1 MEFWILYALLS
12 AILVG
17 LANFGVKII
26 VEKKYDINLFYLY
39 ANAISFLLFSW
50 ILLFQ
55 WKLYE
60 VISNASTFLIIL
72 TTINISFLSL
82 SIITRWISLRNIDTV
97 IFYPIYKTISPIIIT
112 LISLFLFQESLNPR
126 EALGIWVW
134 VFVPLLLITRTENK
148 IQKNLS
154 KWLIFIAI
162 TAGISVIASSMPKIA
177 HVYNLDIDTFLLY
190 GFLIGTILS
199 QAILFFQKQQDNTNS
214 EEKRKAPLYFWCI
227 LWLLH
232 FGGMY
237 FFIHAMVWNLAIVFT
252 LQSFS
257 ILIPIILSIIFY
269 WEHFNLKKGIVIA
282 LSIVSILLF
291 I

>member
-1 MEFWILYALLS
+1 MDVWILYALLS

-50 ILLFQ
+50 ILLLQ

-60 VISNASTFLIIL
+60 VVSQASFFLIVL

-82 SIITRWISLRNIDTV
+82 SIITRSVSLRNIDTV

-112 LISLFLFQESLNPR
+112 FISLFLFQESLNFQ
-126 EALGIWVW
+126 EALGIGVW
-134 VFVPLLLITRTENK
+134 IFVPLLLITRTENK
-148 IQKNLS
+148 IQKNLL
-154 KWLIFIAI
+154 KWLIFVAI
-162 TAGISVIASSMPKIA
+162 TAGVSVIASSMPKIA
-177 HVYNLDIDTFLLY
+177 HVYSLDIDTFLLY
-190 GFLIGTILS
+190 GFFIGTLLSKIIL
-199 QAILFFQKQQDNTNS
+199 LFQKQQVTINL
-214 EEKRKAPLYFWCI
+214 EEKQKAPLYFWCI

-237 FFIHAMVWNLAIVFT
+237 FFIHAMAWNLAIVFT
-252 LQSFS
+252 LQSFF

-269 WEHFNLKKGIVIA
+269 GEHFNLKKGIVIA
-282 LSIVSILLF
+282 LSIISILLF